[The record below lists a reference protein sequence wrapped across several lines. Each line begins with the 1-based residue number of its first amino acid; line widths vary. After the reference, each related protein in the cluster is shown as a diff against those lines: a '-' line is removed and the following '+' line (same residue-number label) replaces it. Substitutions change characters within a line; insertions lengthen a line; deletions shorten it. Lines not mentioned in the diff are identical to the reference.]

1 MLGRP
6 TKELDATPEVER
18 LLRQLRRRPRRGVR
32 RSPAVSLARIG
43 AQLAGFGEA
52 AVAPLLAE
60 LDELGDPG
68 AVALAAVGRPALA
81 AIVRDLE
88 GAPPRRR
95 ALLIHALGMSGLAEA
110 VGPLRAQLATADA
123 DARRAAGLALER
135 LAKGFVRDLGDGA
148 RREQAMLVLERIGAP
163 AAWPVGDAL
172 RDPRRG
178 LVAARVMGRIGEV
191 AVDPAMTVLLQS
203 GRSLAPHG
211 DPAAVYAA
219 EALAQIGEPAL
230 DPLLT
235 LLYDRRERP
244 PLRAAAARALGE
256 MGEIAEARLR
266 EALLVN
272 EAFVRRCAAA
282 ALGEDA
288 AVE

>member
-6 TKELDATPEVER
+6 TRETQAPPEVER
-18 LLRQLRRRPRRGVR
+18 LLRQLRRRPRSGFR
-32 RSPAVSLARIG
+32 RSPAVSLTSVG
-43 AQLAGFGEA
+43 AQLAGLGEA

-68 AVALAAVGRPALA
+68 AVALAAIGRPALT
-81 AIVRDLE
+81 AIARDLE

-110 VGPLRAQLATADA
+110 VAPLRAQLAAADA
-123 DARRAAGLALER
+123 DARRAAGSALER
-135 LAKGFVRDLGDGA
+135 LAKGFVRALGDGA

-163 AAWPVGDAL
+163 AAWAVGDAL

-178 LVAARVMGRIGEV
+178 LVAARVMGGIGEA
-191 AVDPAMTVLLQS
+191 AVEPAMTVFLQG
-203 GRSLAPHG
+203 GRSLTPHG
-211 DPAAVYAA
+211 DPAATYAA

-230 DPLLT
+230 DPLLAV
-235 LLYDRRERP
+235 LYDRRERP
-244 PLRAAAARALGE
+244 PLRAAAARALGD

-272 EAFVRRCAAA
+272 EAFVRECAAA

-288 AVE
+288 PVE

>member
-6 TKELDATPEVER
+6 TKQIDAPPEVER
-18 LLRQLRRRPRRGVR
+18 LLRQLRRRPRGGVGR
-32 RSPAVSLARIG
+32 PPAVSLARIG

-60 LDELGDPG
+60 LDELGDRG
-68 AVALAAVGRPALA
+68 AVALAAVGRPAIP

-110 VGPLRAQLATADA
+110 VGPLRTQLATADA

-148 RREQAMLVLERIGAP
+148 RREPAMLVLERIGAP

-178 LVAARVMGRIGEV
+178 LVAARVMGRIGEA

-230 DPLLT
+230 DPLLA

-244 PLRAAAARALGE
+244 PLRAAAARALAE
-256 MGEIAEARLR
+256 MGETAAARLQ

>member
-6 TKELDATPEVER
+6 TREIQAPPEVER

-32 RSPAVSLARIG
+32 RSPAVSLTSVGAR
-43 AQLAGFGEA
+43 LAGFGEA
-52 AVAPLLAE
+52 AVEPLLAE

-68 AVALAAVGRPALA
+68 AVALAAVGRPALP

-88 GAPPRRR
+88 GASPRRR
-95 ALLIHALGMSGLAEA
+95 ALLIRALGMSGLAAA
-110 VGPLRAQLATADA
+110 VAPLRAQLATADA

-135 LAKGFVRDLGDGA
+135 LAKGFARALADGA
-148 RREQAMLVLERIGAP
+148 TREQAMLVLERIGAL

-178 LVAARVMGRIGEV
+178 LVAARVMGRIGEA
-191 AVDPAMTVLLQS
+191 AVEPAMTVFLQS
-203 GRSLAPHG
+203 GRGLTPHG
-211 DPAAVYAA
+211 DPAATYAA

-230 DPLLT
+230 DPLLAV
-235 LLYDRRERP
+235 LYDRRERP
-244 PLRAAAARALGE
+244 PARAAAARALGE
-256 MGEIAEARLR
+256 MREVAEARLQ

-272 EAFVRRCAAA
+272 DEFVRRCAVT
-282 ALGEDA
+282 ALGEA
-288 AVE
+288 APVE

>member
-6 TKELDATPEVER
+6 TREIQTPPEVER
-18 LLRQLRRRPRRGVR
+18 LLRQLHRRRRRRVR
-32 RSPAVSLARIG
+32 RSPAASLTHVG

-52 AVAPLLAE
+52 GVAPLLAE

-68 AVALAAVGRPALA
+68 AVALAAIGRPALP
-81 AIVRDLE
+81 AIVRELE

-110 VGPLRAQLATADA
+110 VAPLRAQLAAADA
-123 DARRAAGLALER
+123 DARHAAGLALER
-135 LAKGFVRDLGDGA
+135 LAKGFVRALGDGA
-148 RREQAMLVLERIGAP
+148 RREEAMLVLERIGAP
-163 AAWPVGDAL
+163 AAWPVADAL
-172 RDPRRG
+172 RDPHRG
-178 LVAARVMGRIGEV
+178 LVAARVMGRIGEAAV
-191 AVDPAMTVLLQS
+191 APAMTVFLQS
-203 GRSLAPHG
+203 GRSLTPHG
-211 DPAAVYAA
+211 DPAATYTA

-230 DPLLT
+230 DPLLAV
-235 LLYDRRERP
+235 LYDRRERP
-244 PLRAAAARALGE
+244 PLRAAAARALGD

-272 EAFVRRCAAA
+272 EAFVRECAAA

-288 AVE
+288 PVA

>member
-6 TKELDATPEVER
+6 TREIPAPPEVER
-18 LLRQLRRRPRRGVR
+18 LLRQLRRRSRSGVR
-32 RSPAVSLARIG
+32 RPPAVSLTSIG

-52 AVAPLLAE
+52 AVRPLLAR

-68 AVALAAVGRPALA
+68 AVVLAAVGEPALP

-110 VGPLRAQLATADA
+110 VAPLHAQLAAADA
-123 DARRAAGLALER
+123 DTRRAAGLALER
-135 LAKGFVRDLGDGA
+135 LAKGFARALADGA
-148 RREQAMLVLERIGAP
+148 RREQAMFVLERIGAP

-178 LVAARVMGRIGEV
+178 LVAARVMGRIGDA
-191 AVDPAMTVLLQS
+191 AVEPALTVFLQS
-203 GRSLAPHG
+203 SRSLTPQG
-211 DPAAVYAA
+211 DPAATYAA

-230 DPLLT
+230 DPLLAV
-235 LLYDRRERP
+235 LYDRRERP
-244 PLRAAAARALGE
+244 SARAAAARTLGE
-256 MGEIAEARLR
+256 MGAVAEARLQ

-272 EAFVRRCAAA
+272 DELVRRCAAT
-282 ALGEDA
+282 ALHESA
-288 AVE
+288 SVE

>member
-6 TKELDATPEVER
+6 TTRTQAPPEVER
-18 LLRQLRRRPRRGVR
+18 LLRQLRRRPRSGVR
-32 RSPAVSLARIG
+32 RSPAVSLTYVG
-43 AQLAGFGEA
+43 AQLAEFGEA

-68 AVALAAVGRPALA
+68 AVALAAVGRPALP
-81 AIVRDLE
+81 AIVNDLE

-110 VGPLRAQLATADA
+110 VDPLRAQLAAADA
-123 DARRAAGLALER
+123 DDRRAAGLALER
-135 LAKGFVRDLGDGA
+135 LAKGFVRALGDGA
-148 RREQAMLVLERIGAP
+148 RREEAMLVLERIGAP

-178 LVAARVMGRIGEV
+178 LVAARVLGTIGGA
-191 AVDPAMTVLLQS
+191 AVEPAMTVFLQS
-203 GRSLAPHG
+203 GRSLTPHG
-211 DPAAVYAA
+211 DPAATYAA

-230 DPLLT
+230 DPLLAV
-235 LLYDRRERP
+235 LYDRRERP
-244 PLRAAAARALGE
+244 PLRAAAARALGA

-272 EAFVRRCAAA
+272 EAFVRHCAAA

-288 AVE
+288 PVQ

>member
-1 MLGRP
+1 M
-6 TKELDATPEVER
+6 
-18 LLRQLRRRPRRGVR
+18 RQLRRRPRRGVR
-32 RSPAVSLARIG
+32 RSPSASLAHVG

-52 AVAPLLAE
+52 AVAPLLAQ

-68 AVALAAVGRPALA
+68 AVALAAVGRPALP
-81 AIVRDLE
+81 AIVRELE

-110 VGPLRAQLATADA
+110 VAPLRAQLANADA
-123 DARRAAGLALER
+123 DTRRAAGLALER
-135 LAKGFVRDLGDGA
+135 LAKGFVRDLGDGT

-178 LVAARVMGRIGEV
+178 LVAARVMGRIGAA
-191 AVDPAMTVLLQS
+191 AVEPAMTVFLQS

-211 DPAAVYAA
+211 DPAATYAA

-230 DPLLT
+230 DPLLAV
-235 LLYDRRERP
+235 LYDRRERP
-244 PLRAAAARALGE
+244 PLRGAAARALGE
-256 MGEIAEARLR
+256 MGDIAEARLR

-288 AVE
+288 SVE